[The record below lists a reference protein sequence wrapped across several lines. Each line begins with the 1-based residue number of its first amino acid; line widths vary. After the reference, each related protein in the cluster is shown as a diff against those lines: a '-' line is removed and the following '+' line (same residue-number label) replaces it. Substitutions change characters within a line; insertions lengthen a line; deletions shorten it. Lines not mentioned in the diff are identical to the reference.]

1 MLSARIA
8 PHRAPNDDRAITQ
21 AIVLLKRPQGSAPF
35 LVGLRNDD
43 GQLYREVVC
52 FEDDDVATLA
62 LHLRPFR
69 YLLEAVPAEHRDARM
84 QHVFSRHPLPQP
96 A

>member
-8 PHRAPNDDRAITQ
+8 PHRAPNDDRAIAQT
-21 AIVLLKRPQGSAPF
+21 IVLLKRPQGASPF

-52 FEDDDVATLA
+52 FEDDDVVTLA

-69 YLLEAVPAEHRDARM
+69 YSLEVVPVERRDARM
-84 QHVFSRHPLPQP
+84 QHVFSRLPTPQP